1 MCAKSNPNPQLQK
14 FSYIQE
20 NNGLQKLYK
29 RHHNNQTYFRTETL
43 HLGSMPSLTF
53 GHANDTSI

>member
-1 MCAKSNPNPQLQK
+1 MYGKA
-14 FSYIQE
+14 IQIL
-20 NNGLQKLYK
+20 NYK
-29 RHHNNQTYFRTETL
+29 NSVTSKKAMDEESCKRYHNNQPYFRTETL